1 MFGAFV
7 FWCSA
12 LCGGPEL
19 DPAAM
24 KPRSWAIIDVA
35 PHPGKPHV
43 LLQSLTS
50 EDGVHA
56 LVYDGKILLLTGVPT
71 FRPQDIQWE
80 DPAGFCRG
88 SAASNLVGRPYSR
101 GIIEPEWSGPFTA
114 PYVLDDQHLLV
125 VARKSQ
131 GHRRSEVLVLLQR
144 HEHGWHCWPLLGEG
158 HDMAGVI
165 LRSIR
170 CVWRAPDPLEDS
182 ALISGSC
189 WIWGLC
195 STASEWQDRQLKLT
209 WDLSV
214 RPVQVEV
221 ELTNL
226 HTGGLS
232 VPAELES
239 FSLKQLNR
247 RGLFESCIQK
257 NFQEPLL
264 PAVGQSRAQQSSCD
278 PLASIGR
285 GDSESSHFRNISLR
299 GHDTHHSNDL
309 FTSG

>member
-1 MFGAFV
+1 
-7 FWCSA
+7 
-12 LCGGPEL
+12 
-19 DPAAM
+19 M

-35 PHPGKPHV
+35 PHPGKPQV

-71 FRPQDIQWE
+71 LSPQDIQWQ

-88 SAASNLVGRPYSR
+88 SPASTLVDHPNSR
-101 GIIEPEWSGPFTA
+101 GIIGTEWSGPFTA

-125 VARKSQ
+125 VARKNQSS
-131 GHRRSEVLVLLQR
+131 RRSEVLVLLQR
-144 HEHGWHCWPLLGEG
+144 HKYGWHCWPLLGEG

-170 CVWRAPDPLEDS
+170 CVWRAPDPVGEN

-195 STASEWQDRQLKLT
+195 STASGWQDRQLKLT
-209 WDLSV
+209 WDFSV

-226 HTGGLS
+226 HSGGLS

-278 PLASIGR
+278 PLAAISR

-299 GHDTHHSNDL
+299 GHDTYHSNDL